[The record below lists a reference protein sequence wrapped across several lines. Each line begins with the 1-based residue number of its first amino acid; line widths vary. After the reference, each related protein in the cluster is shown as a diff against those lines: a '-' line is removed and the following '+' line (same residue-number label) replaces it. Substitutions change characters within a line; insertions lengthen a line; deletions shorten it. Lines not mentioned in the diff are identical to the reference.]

1 MYFNLKKEKEVEQ
14 NLSVIKL
21 YEKTIMSL
29 RENDN
34 ILIFLKKIYRYSI
47 SRNLFQR
54 INIYI
59 YIILEQI
66 NNYIYEKSIF

>member
-29 RENDN
+29 RENAN